1 MITRIGK
8 MMQELEDE
16 VYELE
21 QTVKDLKSKLNAAEE
36 KLKQYET
43 KPGMFFD
50 ACAGEWVQRRD

>member
-1 MITRIGK
+1 
-8 MMQELEDE
+8 MQELEDE